1 MFLPKIP
8 APSFRALLLLSG
20 KCGSR
25 WMMPEEVVFAVL
37 FGRFL
42 ELALPGIQFL
52 RLLTI
57 QGMCISPHGK
67 HSPEGEFV
75 GTLS

>member
-1 MFLPKIP
+1 
-8 APSFRALLLLSG
+8 
-20 KCGSR
+20 
-25 WMMPEEVVFAVL
+25 MMPEEVVFAVL